1 VTSDRRRRRLPR
13 IPRPERP
20 AGPVAG
26 GIIVVLGWGGV
37 AHQSG
42 SGWVQAVGAVVA
54 GALLVG
60 YLIPAVVAARVKVSC
75 PSCPQDAE
83 AGVPIRLEIVCGHH
97 VRCTAVE
104 PPGPPVLV
112 AAGEATTVTAV
123 AERRGVFDVVELK
136 IATAVPFG
144 LLWWS
149 RHVVVALPREIH
161 VAPRLGSPLPDHSK
175 GLVSVTGGVRTAR
188 SVMGE
193 LRSVRNYTHGD
204 SPRSVHWPAT
214 AHAGTLMVRENEH
227 EVGATVVV
235 RSELPADPDDA
246 ERRAERVLGTVVDLL
261 RHGVPVVLETV
272 EAVGAGGGATS
283 PVSRGQG
290 RERRAVSS
298 PVGDRT
304 AAGRRLARAVGPA

>member
-1 VTSDRRRRRLPR
+1 VTRPRRRRGTRV
-13 IPRPERP
+13 PRPEKP

-26 GIIVVLGWGGV
+26 GVIVILAWGGV

-60 YLIPAVVAARVKVSC
+60 YLVPAFVAARVKVSC
-75 PSCPQDAE
+75 VSCPQDAE
-83 AGVPIRLEIVCGHH
+83 AGVPLQLEIACGYQ
-97 VRCTAVE
+97 VRCTAVD

-112 AAGEATTVTAV
+112 PAGGPRVLTAV
-123 AERRGVFDVVELK
+123 AARRGVFDVVVLRV
-136 IATAVPFG
+136 ATAVPFG

-149 RHVVVALPREIH
+149 RQVVVALPREIH
-161 VAPRLGSPLPDHSK
+161 VAPRLGAPLREHLK
-175 GLVSVTGGVRTAR
+175 GAVSVTGGTRAAP

-193 LRSVRNYTHGD
+193 LRSVRAYAHGD

-214 AHAGTLMVRENEH
+214 AHAGALMVRENEH

-261 RHGVPVVLETV
+261 RHGVPVVLQTL
-272 EAVGAGGGATS
+272 EAVGPAEQA
-283 PVSRGQG
+283 PAVQG
-290 RERRAVSS
+290 SGRRAVSS